1 MRTALLILCYLCSQA
16 SALGQAI
23 TSQVLDIKTGRPIPY
38 VNIGIVGKSIGT
50 VTDENGRFELTI
62 HDALDNDTLRF
73 SMVSYVSKSVVVS
86 DIRSSGIAKSI
97 SMEERQIQLQEV
109 VVSSESLAQIKLG
122 LARKHCYP
130 IPLYKGA
137 SSNLAF
143 PQAGYRHEI
152 GTRYSNDKLIYL
164 DSIQLNF
171 AAANQ
176 DHIDL
181 RLNIYVI
188 KDDVF
193 SNILTEPIY
202 ISLSKEEAEDYPV
215 IDLSKYQIELKSDF
229 LISIENYKKLPGGS
243 LKILANFK
251 AKGRMYPTYY
261 KSSTQ
266 GNWTR
271 FTTKKSRDIGLS
283 FIVFGQ

>member
-1 MRTALLILCYLCSQA
+1 MRVTFFILYILS
-16 SALGQAI
+16 LGATVSGQVI
-23 TSQVLDIKTGRPIPY
+23 ESQVIDPQTGHPIAY

-50 VTDENGRFELTI
+50 VSDENGKFQLSIT
-62 HDALDNDTLRF
+62 DASADDTLRF
-73 SMVSYVSKSVVVS
+73 SMISYVSKAFLVS
-86 DIRSSGIAKSI
+86 DLRKTGITEAI
-97 SMEERQIQLQEV
+97 EMDERHIELQEV
-109 VVSSESLAQIKLG
+109 IVSGESAEQIKLG

-143 PQAGYRHEI
+143 PQEGYRHEI
-152 GTRYSNDKLIYL
+152 GTRYLNDKLIYL

-171 AAANQ
+171 AAANE

-181 RLNIYVI
+181 RLNIYAI
-188 KDDVF
+188 ENETF
-193 SNILTEPIY
+193 TNILPEPIY
-202 ISLSKEEAEDYPV
+202 ISLSKEEAEDYPI
-215 IDLSKYQIELKSDF
+215 IDLSKYQIEVKSDF
-229 LISIENYKKLPGGS
+229 LITIENYKQLPGGS

-251 AKGRMYPTYY
+251 AKGRIYPTYY
-261 KSSTQ
+261 RSSTQ

-283 FIVFGQ
+283 FIVFAQ